1 MTPTHRRGGAVIL
14 PSLQHPAPQPRPA
27 PRAVPCALDRH
38 LGPFE
43 QIPELAG
50 WLGADWCLCRGCRST
65 LTTATA
71 LRQRS
76 AA

>member
-1 MTPTHRRGGAVIL
+1 MIL
-14 PSLQHPAPQPRPA
+14 PSLHPPRAAAHPPRPL
-27 PRAVPCALDRH
+27 VLCTLDRH
-38 LGPFE
+38 LGPLEAMSEWGSF
-43 QIPELAG
+43 
-50 WLGADWCLCRGCRST
+50 LGADWCLCRGCGAT

>member
-1 MTPTHRRGGAVIL
+1 MTPTPRRGGDVIL
-14 PSLQHPAPQPRPA
+14 PSFDPPRPARPA
-27 PRAVPCALDRH
+27 PRPVPCALDRH

>member
-1 MTPTHRRGGAVIL
+1 
-14 PSLQHPAPQPRPA
+14 
-27 PRAVPCALDRH
+27 VPCALDRH

>member
-1 MTPTHRRGGAVIL
+1 MIL
-14 PSLQHPAPQPRPA
+14 PSLHPPRAARPA
-27 PRAVPCALDRH
+27 PRAVLCALDRH

-43 QIPELAG
+43 QIPELDG

-71 LRQRS
+71 LRQR
-76 AA
+76 AAA

>member
-14 PSLQHPAPQPRPA
+14 PSLHAPRAARPA
-27 PRAVPCALDRH
+27 PRPVLCALDRH

>member
-1 MTPTHRRGGAVIL
+1 MML
-14 PSLQHPAPQPRPA
+14 PSLPSRASAGPPRP
-27 PRAVPCALDRH
+27 VPCALDLH
-38 LGPFE
+38 FGPFE
-43 QIPELAG
+43 LIPELKD
-50 WLGADWCLCRGCRST
+50 WLGADWCRCRACRST

>member
-1 MTPTHRRGGAVIL
+1 VIL
-14 PSLQHPAPQPRPA
+14 PSLHPTRATRPA
-27 PRAVPCALDRH
+27 PRPVVLCALDRH

-43 QIPELAG
+43 AIPELAS
-50 WLGADWCLCRGCRST
+50 WLGADWCLCRSCGST

>member
-1 MTPTHRRGGAVIL
+1 MIL
-14 PSLQHPAPQPRPA
+14 PSLQQPRPQPRPA

>member
-1 MTPTHRRGGAVIL
+1 MIL
-14 PSLQHPAPQPRPA
+14 PSLPPPRAAGRSA
-27 PRAVPCALDRH
+27 PRLVPCALDRH

-43 QIPELAG
+43 AIPELG
-50 WLGADWCLCRGCRST
+50 SFLGADWCLCRGCGAT

>member
-1 MTPTHRRGGAVIL
+1 VIL
-14 PSLQHPAPQPRPA
+14 PSLHPPRAAAHPA
-27 PRAVPCALDRH
+27 PRAAPQSVLCALDRH

-71 LRQRS
+71 LRQR
-76 AA
+76 AAA

>member
-1 MTPTHRRGGAVIL
+1 VIL
-14 PSLQHPAPQPRPA
+14 PSLHPPRDARPA
-27 PRAVPCALDRH
+27 PRAVPQPVLCALDRH

-71 LRQRS
+71 LRQR
-76 AA
+76 AAA

>member
-1 MTPTHRRGGAVIL
+1 VFLSTPKPL
-14 PSLQHPAPQPRPA
+14 PQPLRAA
-27 PRAVPCALDRH
+27 PRPVPCALDRH

-43 QIPELAG
+43 SIPELGG
-50 WLGADWCLCRGCRST
+50 WLGADWCLCRACRST

>member
-1 MTPTHRRGGAVIL
+1 MIL
-14 PSLQHPAPQPRPA
+14 PSLHPPRAAARPA
-27 PRAVPCALDRH
+27 PRPRVPCALDRH

-43 QIPELAG
+43 SIPELQS
-50 WLGADWCLCRGCRST
+50 WLGADWCLCKGCGST

>member
-1 MTPTHRRGGAVIL
+1 MTPPPRRGGAVIL
-14 PSLQHPAPQPRPA
+14 PSLHPPRAAGRPA
-27 PRAVPCALDRH
+27 PRPVLCALDRH

-43 QIPELAG
+43 AIPELAS
-50 WLGADWCLCRGCRST
+50 WLGADWCLCRGCGAT

>member
-1 MTPTHRRGGAVIL
+1 MIL
-14 PSLQHPAPQPRPA
+14 PSLHPPQAARPA
-27 PRAVPCALDRH
+27 PRPVLCALDRH

>member
-1 MTPTHRRGGAVIL
+1 MIL
-14 PSLQHPAPQPRPA
+14 PSLHPPVAPRPA
-27 PRAVPCALDRH
+27 PRPAVLCALDRH

>member
-1 MTPTHRRGGAVIL
+1 VIL
-14 PSLQHPAPQPRPA
+14 PSLHPPRDARPA
-27 PRAVPCALDRH
+27 PLPAVLCALDRH

>member
-1 MTPTHRRGGAVIL
+1 MIL
-14 PSLQHPAPQPRPA
+14 PSLHPPRAARPA
-27 PRAVPCALDRH
+27 PRPAVLCALDRH

>member
-1 MTPTHRRGGAVIL
+1 VIL
-14 PSLQHPAPQPRPA
+14 PSLHPPRATRPA
-27 PRAVPCALDRH
+27 PRPVVLCALDRH

-43 QIPELAG
+43 AMAELG
-50 WLGADWCLCRGCRST
+50 SFLGADWCLCRGCGAT

>member
-1 MTPTHRRGGAVIL
+1 MVPA
-14 PSLQHPAPQPRPA
+14 LQPPQPRAASPL
-27 PRAVPCALDRH
+27 VLCSLDRH

-43 QIPELAG
+43 QIPELRG